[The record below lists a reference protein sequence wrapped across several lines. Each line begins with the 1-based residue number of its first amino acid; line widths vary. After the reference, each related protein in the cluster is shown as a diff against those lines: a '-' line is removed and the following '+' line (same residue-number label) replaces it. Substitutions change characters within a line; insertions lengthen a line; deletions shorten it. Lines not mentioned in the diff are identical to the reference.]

1 MRPQNPPPASA
12 VPVYE
17 TQPRSGNEVNG
28 RGVQEKFRPRHVFH
42 STPGYYGLHDWWL
55 LNRFFMSMGA
65 LRALPQSLA
74 IRWHIRN
81 SVGPVAKAQQ
91 PVADPAAMAAEVK
104 AMAKKF
110 GATIVGITRLD
121 ESAFY
126 EHTKLTYKYAICFGI
141 PMDREEMSHIPH
153 TRAATEVLRIYK
165 ELAITGNK
173 LAAWIRDRGW
183 PAKSYGDSM
192 STDIMHIPLAIQAG
206 LGELGKHG
214 SLICKEHGS
223 NVRISTVVTDLPM
236 ALDSP
241 VDIAVDD
248 LCATCRRCTL
258 DCPPGAIGDQKQWV
272 RGELRWYV
280 DFDKCAPYFSITGG
294 CAICIEVCPWSED
307 GRGEQ
312 LSAQLLKKRAA
323 KTKKPV
329 PADAG

>member
-1 MRPQNPPPASA
+1 MTTPNRPIADTIPEP
-12 VPVYE
+12 
-17 TQPRSGNEVNG
+17 
-28 RGVQEKFRPRHVFH
+28 
-42 STPGYYGLHDWWL
+42 
-55 LNRFFMSMGA
+55 
-65 LRALPQSLA
+65 LRASL
-74 IRWHIRN
+74 RGRFL
-81 SVGPVAKAQQ
+81 VFDGPDGSGKSTQHKRFVAATR
-91 PVADPAAMAAEVK
+91 AA
-104 AMAKKF
+104 
-110 GATIVGITRLD
+110 
-121 ESAFY
+121 
-126 EHTKLTYKYAICFGI
+126 GI
-141 PMDREEMSHIPH
+141 PTVEVREPGGTEVGERIRHALLDHLDREEMSHIPH
-153 TRAATEVLRIYK
+153 TRAAAEVLRIYK

-294 CAICIEVCPWSED
+294 CAFCIEVCPWSED